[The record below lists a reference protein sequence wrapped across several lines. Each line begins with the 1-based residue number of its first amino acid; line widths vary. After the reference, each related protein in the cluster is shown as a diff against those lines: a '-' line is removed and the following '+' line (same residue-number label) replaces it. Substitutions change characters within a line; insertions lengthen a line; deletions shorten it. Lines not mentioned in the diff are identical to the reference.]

1 MPGTYIRKSLRL
13 AASLLL
19 LIIAGYFSW
28 TAYTGFIAAGYAV
41 VRTLSGD
48 KISKVL
54 LSDGSII
61 WLKPQSSL
69 SYPRK
74 FREASF
80 REVTIQGEALFEVAK
95 KADQPFIVRANDIT
109 TTVLGTS
116 FLIKTQT
123 AGTEVAVLTGKVK
136 VQVNSADKIVELLPL
151 EKAIYAPAEG
161 QLTKIAR
168 EEVMPVAELVAGTA
182 YDMNF
187 ENATVSDLAKRIS
200 DKFDVKVRVAGN
212 MGRCLITADFTDQ
225 SLQSTLEMV
234 TEVLNATFEVTK
246 EEVVLSGQ
254 NCQ

>member
-1 MPGTYIRKSLRL
+1 MSLFVKVFIIYLPG
-13 AASLLL
+13 
-19 LIIAGYFSW
+19 F
-28 TAYTGFIAAGYAV
+28 
-41 VRTLSGD
+41 
-48 KISKVL
+48 
-54 LSDGSII
+54 
-61 WLKPQSSL
+61 
-69 SYPRK
+69 
-74 FREASF
+74 
-80 REVTIQGEALFEVAK
+80 LFEVAK

-116 FLIKTQT
+116 FHIKTQT

-136 VQVNSADKIVELLPL
+136 VQVNSTDKIVELLPL
-151 EKAIYAPAEG
+151 EKVIYAPAEG

-168 EEVMPVAELVAGTA
+168 EEVMPVAELVAGTE